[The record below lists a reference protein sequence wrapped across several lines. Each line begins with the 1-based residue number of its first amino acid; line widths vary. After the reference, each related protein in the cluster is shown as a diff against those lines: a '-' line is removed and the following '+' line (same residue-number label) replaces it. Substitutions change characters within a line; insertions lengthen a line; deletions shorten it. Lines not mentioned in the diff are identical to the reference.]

1 MKSIIEL
8 INSQE
13 LTSSERLELLEEIYW
28 MDWNKLS
35 KDSPESIDKLF
46 TFLRNSEF
54 NEEEI
59 SLILKLYNNPD
70 GAYIEEFSFIIAK
83 IYRKDRALFFKAMHL
98 VPDEIDNL
106 AYLFRNKKIF
116 ENGQVELEEILH
128 AKKLTRD
135 EEETTE
141 AFYRMYENL
150 CNT

>member
-1 MKSIIEL
+1 MKNIIEL
-8 INSQE
+8 INNKE
-13 LTSSERLELLEEIYW
+13 LTSSDKLVLLEEIYW
-28 MDWNKLS
+28 MDWKKLS
-35 KDSPESIDKLF
+35 DDSPDSIGKIF

-54 NEEEI
+54 SAEEI
-59 SLILKLYNNPD
+59 SLILKLYNNPE
-70 GAYIEEFSFIIAK
+70 GAYIEEFSYIISK
-83 IYRKDRALFFKAMHL
+83 TYREDRSKFFKALHL

-106 AYLFRNKKIF
+106 AYLFRNKRIF